1 MLLTKFRTDF
11 TSSVSNFCRWDADV
25 SFAKRP
31 YWWREPWDCCIRRL
45 LNWQLQTFFP
55 TSVQDN
61 RTLSVREKRQ
71 CARESLIL
79 QMMKAILC
87 LLQDSNVQIVHTNLS
102 FTIVKFHSNTRRFLW
117 RFYWWV
123 QQFLSTYNVRICES
137 CKKGRKAQ
145 APFT

>member
-31 YWWREPWDCCIRRL
+31 LRWRARRDCCIRRL
-45 LNWQLQTFFP
+45 LNCQLQIFFP

-61 RTLSVREKRQ
+61 RTLSVGEERQ

-102 FTIVKFHSNTRRFLW
+102 FTVKFHSNTRRFLW

-123 QQFLSTYNVRICES
+123 QQLLSTYNVRISES
-137 CKKGRKAQ
+137 FKKGRKAQ